1 MTASELLD
9 SFNNLLKVY
18 SKEEAVRIINQE
30 NNTNF
35 AVSDFLLASEIE
47 DILMEDFE
55 KESRIINY
63 YNTNY

>member
-35 AVSDFLLASEIE
+35 TVSDFLLASEIE